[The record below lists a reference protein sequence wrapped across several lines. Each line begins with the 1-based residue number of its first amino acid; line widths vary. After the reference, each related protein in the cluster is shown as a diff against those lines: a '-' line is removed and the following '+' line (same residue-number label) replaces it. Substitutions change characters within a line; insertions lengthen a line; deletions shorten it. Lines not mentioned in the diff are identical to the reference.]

1 MSFYHTDID
10 LFGSS
15 IRALGEDL
23 STAILGEVLR
33 ATYSFPNV
41 RRAPAQSGV
50 LKRYKTD
57 ISKTSNWLYLDGEQ
71 KLSPWATSMVLQ
83 VCVDWILLCDWFG

>member
-1 MSFYHTDID
+1 MIN
-10 LFGSS
+10 
-15 IRALGEDL
+15 RALGEDL
-23 STAILGEVLR
+23 STALLGEMLR

-41 RRAPAQSGV
+41 RRAPAQSGI

-57 ISKTSNWLYLDGEQ
+57 VCKTSSWLYLDGEQ

-83 VCVDWILLCDWFG
+83 VSVQWVFVMLVFG